1 MPASH
6 RDERKADNTQW
17 TNQSAEDAAA
27 LVARFG
33 AEGVQWLDHF
43 LADYLF
49 AGEPLDEVM
58 AKARRL
64 SGLPSR
70 AKSPSFGQV

>member
-1 MPASH
+1 MPTPH
-6 RDERKADNTQW
+6 EDERKADNTQW
-17 TNQSAEDAAA
+17 TTQSAKDAAA
-27 LVARFG
+27 LVERFG

-49 AGEPLDEVM
+49 EDEPLDQVM
-58 AKARRL
+58 AKARQL

-70 AKSPSFGQV
+70 AKSRSFRD